1 MSKQLIGQ
9 ATAEQIEAWKNEHGK
24 VYSYKVEGKVCYMRT
39 VTRDIYSLAATK
51 VSSSP
56 AKFNE
61 TIINGIWLGGDESIR
76 KEDRYYFGLS
86 DFVEELM
93 NKKKGELGEC

>member
-9 ATAEQIEAWKNEHGK
+9 ATQEQIDAWKKEHGK
-24 VYSYKVEGKVCYMRT
+24 VYSYKIEGKVCYLRT
-39 VTRDIYSLAATK
+39 VSRDVYSLAATK
-51 VSSSP
+51 VTTSP

-61 TIINGIWLGGDESIR
+61 TIINGIWLGGDEAIR
-76 KEDRYYFGLS
+76 KEDRYYYGLS